1 MVKNVE
7 SNAVKSTVYFGG
19 GYESPEVNLIYVQ
32 SEGVLCASVYN
43 EQHEGYSLNG
53 EEVEL

>member
-32 SEGVLCASVYN
+32 SEGILCNSAQFQEYEMNS
-43 EQHEGYSLNG
+43 
-53 EEVEL
+53 EEEI